1 MNRNFFGQRRT
12 TRIVYV
18 LVLLSVVAGSARPVA
33 ASTVVNIGETASGV
47 AVSNSN
53 LVVAG
58 LANAKQGV
66 IVTASGATTRV
77 DIQCAVSDV
86 EIDAAGSFGW
96 SVCSDAPYLGVSSL
110 TTGEISWTETK
121 VTGAFDVEYSDTTK
135 TLFVL
140 GESGQLAIISARSL
154 SDYEI
159 RKSISIGDTPA
170 GLAISPNGRQAFVST
185 YSNRFMIIDTRT
197 GKFRT
202 VSVRLPG
209 SQQISLGSLAM
220 HPSGRFLFA
229 SGYVVKTGSSE
240 FTPVF
245 LTLNPTNGRTISS
258 ATLSVGSTSID
269 LAAGKNALYVG
280 LGLSVDLP
288 SGPTGLL
295 QFSVNQR
302 GQLGRPTAVTAG
314 RVFTSEIE
322 LSANGKHLVVAT
334 TNSELLRIAV

>member
-1 MNRNFFGQRRT
+1 MNNSFFVQRLT
-12 TRIVYV
+12 KRIVGA
-18 LVLLSVVAGSARPVA
+18 LVLLSAIAGHANPVA

-66 IVTASGATTRV
+66 IVTAGGATTRV
-77 DIQCAVSDV
+77 DVQCTVSDV

-110 TTGEISWTETK
+110 TTGEISWTETR

-185 YSNRFMIIDTRT
+185 YSNRFMIVDTRT

-202 VSVRLPG
+202 ISVRLPG
-209 SQQISLGSLAM
+209 SQQVSLGSLAM

-269 LAAGKNALYVG
+269 IAAGRNALYVG

-302 GQLGRPTAVTAG
+302 GQLGSPTAVTAG
-314 RVFTSEIE
+314 KVFTSEIE

>member
-18 LVLLSVVAGSARPVA
+18 LVLLSVVAGPARPVA
-33 ASTVVNIGETASGV
+33 ASTVVNIGEIASGV

-66 IVTASGATTRV
+66 IVTAGGATTSV
-77 DIQCAVSDV
+77 DIQCTVSDV

-96 SVCSDAPYLGVSSL
+96 SVCSDSPYLGVMSLRTGDISSMD
-110 TTGEISWTETK
+110 TK

-170 GLAISPNGRQAFVST
+170 GLAVSPNGRQAFVST
-185 YSNRFMIIDTRT
+185 YSNRFMIVDTRT

-202 VSVRLPG
+202 VSVRLPE
-209 SQQISLGSLAM
+209 SQQVSLGSLAM

-280 LGLSVDLP
+280 LGLPVDLP

-302 GQLGRPTAVTAG
+302 GQLSRPTAVTAG
-314 RVFTSEIE
+314 TVFTSEID